1 MIKTNKQPKRIY
13 FMAICG
19 TAMASLAA
27 MLKESGYKVYGSDSD
42 VYPPMSTFL
51 SEHNIDVFE
60 GFSQKNL
67 QPAPDL
73 VVVGNVISRG
83 NEEIEYV
90 LDHHIP
96 YISLSD
102 ALREYFIR
110 GRRSL
115 VVTGTHGKT
124 TTSSLLAWIF
134 QRAGR
139 NPGFLI
145 GGIPKNFDR
154 GYQVGGDEYFIVEG
168 DEYDSAYFDKVAK
181 FLRYIPDIGIINHL
195 EFDHADIYNSLD
207 EIKLAFKRFVNLIPR
222 NGLLAIC
229 SDFQNVVEIS
239 QKAFCP
245 VLTFAIK
252 DQHAVW
258 KAEDITIGVKGM
270 RFDVLYK
277 GDFWGRVK
285 TTLSGEH
292 NVRNILAAIAVSHH
306 EGIKRNEIL
315 RALSCFAGI
324 KRRLEFKGLVKSAEL
339 YDDFGHHPTAIRE
352 TLSGFRKKY
361 SSRRIWALFEPR
373 SATMRRNIFQRELAE
388 ALQVADVILL
398 APIHRPDKA
407 PAGQILSIE
416 KLVQDLNSEHRTVQ
430 NFQSIDEIVQYVKRH
445 IEENDVLITFSNGGF
460 GGIHEKLIDLD
471 KQ

>member
-1 MIKTNKQPKRIY
+1 
-13 FMAICG
+13 MAICG

-27 MLKESGYKVYGSDSD
+27 MLKESGYKVCGSDSD

-51 SEHNIDVFE
+51 AKHNIDVFD

-67 QPAPDL
+67 HPAPDL

-207 EIKLAFKRFVNLIPR
+207 EIKLAFERFVNLIPR

-229 SDFQNVVEIS
+229 SDFQNVVQVS

-245 VLTFAIK
+245 VLTFAIN
-252 DQHAVW
+252 DQNAVW
-258 KAEDITIGVKGM
+258 KAEDITIDIKGM

-277 GDFWGRVK
+277 GDFWGRVE
-285 TTLSGEH
+285 TVLSGEH

-306 EGIKRNEIL
+306 EGIKSNEIL
-315 RALSCFAGI
+315 SALSCFTGI
-324 KRRLEFKGLVKSAEL
+324 KRRLEFKGLVKRAEL

-361 SSRRIWALFEPR
+361 PSHRIWALFEPR
-373 SATMRRNIFQRELAE
+373 SATMRRNIFQKELAE

-416 KLVQDLNSEHRTVQ
+416 KLMQDLNSEHRTVQ

-445 IEENDVLITFSNGGF
+445 VGENDVLITFSNGGF
-460 GGIHEKLIDLD
+460 GGIHKKMVDLD
-471 KQ
+471 KY